1 MKFTIPIKKNGPREE
16 RGEPHYHEWTDC
28 YELEDFLR
36 GMIATYINDVKEG
49 GCPDLIVPD
58 SVISIGVELH
68 IHALTERK
76 LVCLPKASSSNTNP
90 PASDESAGTPASNS
104 PIDPTS

>member
-1 MKFTIPIKKNGPREE
+1 MKFTIPIKKDGPREE

-28 YELEDFLR
+28 YELEDVLR
-36 GMIATYINDVKEG
+36 ACIASYIYSLKEG
-49 GCPDLIVPD
+49 SCPDIVVPE
-58 SVISIGVELH
+58 SVLNISVELH
-68 IHALTERK
+68 IQALTERTM
-76 LVCLPKASSSNTNP
+76 VCLPKASSSNTNP